1 VAYDIVGEASP
12 GPVRSKA
19 PSGSPRNS
27 PDKQIEGGPE
37 CSLIAEAA
45 ANGGDAPLARLRLRP
60 LRIANGVISAAQANN
75 AGDPPRSAAT

>member
-1 VAYDIVGEASP
+1 VAYVIVGEASP
-12 GPVRSKA
+12 RPARSKA

-45 ANGGDAPLARLRLRP
+45 ANGGDVPLAGAPTIAAAAETAAPATAKPPELTRLL
-60 LRIANGVISAAQANN
+60 AS
-75 AGDPPRSAAT
+75 